1 VADSPSTM
9 IKRFLHTRFRV
20 SDLEEALH
28 FYCDILGLKVADR
41 HASPRGSKLA
51 FLSVPGSTEEIELCE
66 FPKSGPV
73 EVQED
78 LVHLAFEVSHLD
90 SMLIYLKSKGV
101 LITDG
106 PTVSSSG
113 SRFAFIEAPDRYEIE
128 LIERA
133 R

>member
-1 VADSPSTM
+1 M
-9 IKRFLHTRFRV
+9 IKRLLHTRFRV
-20 SDLEEALH
+20 SNLDEALH
-28 FYCDILGLKVADR
+28 FYTTVLDLKLVDR
-41 HASPRGSKLA
+41 YESPRGSKLA
-51 FLSVPGSTEEIELCE
+51 FLSVPGSAEEIELCE
-66 FPKSGPV
+66 YSKSGPV

-78 LVHLAFEVSHLD
+78 LVHLAFEVDHLD
-90 SMLIYLKSKGV
+90 AMLVYLKSKGV
-101 LITDG
+101 PITDG

>member
-1 VADSPSTM
+1 M
-9 IKRFLHTRFRV
+9 IKRLLHTRFRV
-20 SDLEEALH
+20 SNLDEALH
-28 FYCDILGLKVADR
+28 FYTTILGLTLADR
-41 HASPRGSKLA
+41 HESPRGSKLA
-51 FLSVPGSTEEIELCE
+51 FLSVPGSAEEIELCE

-73 EVQED
+73 QVQED
-78 LVHLAFEVSHLD
+78 LVHLAFEVDYLD
-90 SMLIYLKSKGV
+90 TMLVYLKSKGV
-101 LITDG
+101 PITDG

>member
-1 VADSPSTM
+1 M
-9 IKRFLHTRFRV
+9 IKRLLHTRFRV
-20 SDLEEALH
+20 SNLDETLH
-28 FYCDILGLKVADR
+28 FYTDILGLKVTNR
-41 HASPRGSKLA
+41 YSSPRGSKLA

-66 FPKSGPV
+66 FQKSGPV

-78 LVHLAFEVSHLD
+78 LVHIAFEVDHLD
-90 SMLIYLKSKGV
+90 AFLVYLKSKGV

-113 SRFAFIEAPDRYEIE
+113 SRFAFIEAPDHYEIE
-128 LIERA
+128 LIERS

>member
-1 VADSPSTM
+1 M
-9 IKRFLHTRFRV
+9 IKRLLHTRFRV
-20 SDLEEALH
+20 SNLDEALH
-28 FYCDILGLKVADR
+28 FYTTVLDLKLVDR
-41 HASPRGSKLA
+41 HESPRGSKLA
-51 FLSVPGSTEEIELCE
+51 FLSIPGSAEEIELCE
-66 FPKSGPV
+66 YSKSGPV

-78 LVHLAFEVSHLD
+78 LVHLAFEVDHLD
-90 SMLIYLKSKGV
+90 AMLVYLKSKGV
-101 LITDG
+101 PITDG